1 MKFLQTLL
9 EDHDDDIFD
18 DLLDDL
24 SVQTLMGD
32 IAQAVNDGTPWN
44 QIAKNKHKYEDAAQ
58 TDVSNDE
65 WNVIIRV
72 LKAGGRYAKMVGI
85 NEMHHEREE
94 QEEQK
99 FKPIK
104 YYYARK
110 DKLGNVD
117 VVGVWQGEPGGRV
130 KIMSWLGHNRLP
142 QSLASNMFMIS
153 GIGDAKATELFK
165 AAITDLFFRGD
176 EPKAPTKNEVLDGI
190 KSVTKIN
197 DWKYSTDASVQPR
210 KN

>member
-1 MKFLQTLL
+1 MKFLQALL
-9 EDHDDDIFD
+9 ERHDDDIFD

-32 IAQAVNDGTPWN
+32 VAQAVNDGTPWAD
-44 QIAKNKHKYEDAAQ
+44 IAKNKHKYEDAAQ
-58 TDVSNDE
+58 TDVTSDE
-65 WNVIIRV
+65 WNTIIRV

-85 NEMHHEREE
+85 NEMHHEYEE
-94 QEEQK
+94 QEE

-117 VVGVWQGEPGGRV
+117 VVGVWQGEQGGRV

-142 QSLASNMFMIS
+142 TSLANHMFMVP

-165 AAITDLFFRGD
+165 AAIQDLFFRGD
-176 EPKAPTKNEVLDGI
+176 EPKAPTKNEVLDAI

-197 DWKYSTDASVQPR
+197 DWKYSTDAAVQPR
-210 KN
+210 RR